1 MDNRRGTVR
10 EAWDLFRTKV
20 YSPTTPPIQLMEC
33 RRAFYA
39 GAEILMLQ
47 ILNGLSPGPNSM
59 QSDEDYLAALHDEI
73 HAFAADVKAGRA

>member
-20 YSPTTPPIQLMEC
+20 YPPTTPPIQIREA

-39 GAEILMLQ
+39 GAEMLMLQ
-47 ILNGLSPGPNSM
+47 ILKGLSPGPNSM
-59 QSDEDYLAALHDEI
+59 ESDEDYLAALHYEL
-73 HAFAADVKAGRA
+73 HAFAADVKAGKA